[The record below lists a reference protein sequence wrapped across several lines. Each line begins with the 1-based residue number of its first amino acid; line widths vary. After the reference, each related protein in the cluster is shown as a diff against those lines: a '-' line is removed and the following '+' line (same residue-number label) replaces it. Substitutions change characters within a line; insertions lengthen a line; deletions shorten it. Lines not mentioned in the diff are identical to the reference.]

1 MSEEAASRIQPL
13 TLIDQNIGSKIWVIM
28 KVRIPLVLSEWSGGR
43 PAEVLTSA
51 LDAAR
56 MNLSI

>member
-1 MSEEAASRIQPL
+1 MSEKAASRIQPL

-28 KVRIPLVLSEWSGGR
+28 KVRIPLLLSKRSGGR
-43 PAEVLTSA
+43 QAEVLTSA

>member
-28 KVRIPLVLSEWSGGR
+28 KVRIPLLLSEWSGGR
-43 PAEVLTSA
+43 QAEVLTSA
-51 LDAAR
+51 LDAAQ